1 MAQRT
6 KKGSDDQKEGF
17 LSRWS
22 ARKSEVTRGNIVPGD
37 PVGGLDTEPDATTLE
52 YEEAHL
58 SDDELLKKYDL
69 PNPATIEDETALD
82 RFFSGDMPER
92 LRQMALRRLWR
103 LNPLFA
109 VVDDM
114 VEYGE
119 DYTDAATVID
129 GMQTAYSAGKGY
141 LNHQSGEAEAETTAD
156 AAEDA
161 AIAEPEAVE
170 GSPTDEAAMSDD
182 NADRD
187 SATETLSDTN
197 IRPVDQAASSS
208 LPRQENADGLPPMTQ
223 PDPVSAYDVPLADS
237 QSDDENLSRRDQPV
251 IQRPQRMIFAK
262 KPG

>member
-6 KKGSDDQKEGF
+6 KKGGDDQKEGF

-37 PVGGLDTEPDATTLE
+37 PVGGLDTEPDATTLDD
-52 YEEAHL
+52 EEAHL

-69 PNPATIEDETALD
+69 PNPAAIEDETALD
-82 RFFSGDMPER
+82 RFLSGDMPER

-141 LNHQSGEAEAETTAD
+141 LNHQSGEAEAETAAD
-156 AAEDA
+156 AADDA

-170 GSPTDEAAMSDD
+170 GNPTDETAMIDD

-208 LPRQENADGLPPMTQ
+208 LPGQENADALPPLPE
-223 PDPVSAYDVPLADS
+223 PDPVPAHDVPLADS
-237 QSDDENLSRRDQPV
+237 QSDDDNLSKQDQPV

>member
-1 MAQRT
+1 R
-6 KKGSDDQKEGF
+6 F
-17 LSRWS
+17 L
-22 ARKSEVTRGNIVPGD
+22 
-37 PVGGLDTEPDATTLE
+37 
-52 YEEAHL
+52 
-58 SDDELLKKYDL
+58 
-69 PNPATIEDETALD
+69 
-82 RFFSGDMPER
+82 SGDMPER

-141 LNHQSGEAEAETTAD
+141 LNHQSSEAEAETTAD

-170 GSPTDEAAMSDD
+170 GNPTDEAAMSDD

-208 LPRQENADGLPPMTQ
+208 LPRQENADGLPPLTQ
-223 PDPVSAYDVPLADS
+223 PDPVLAHDVPLADS
-237 QSDDENLSRRDQPV
+237 QSDDENLSRQDQPV